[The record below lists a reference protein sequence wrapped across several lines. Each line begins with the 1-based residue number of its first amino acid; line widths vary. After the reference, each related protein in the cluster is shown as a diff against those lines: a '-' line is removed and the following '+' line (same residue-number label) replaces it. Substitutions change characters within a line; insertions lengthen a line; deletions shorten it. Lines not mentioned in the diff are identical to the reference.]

1 MNGRRFWRCIMY
13 PKIDEPQR
21 YAAALYLRLSKDD
34 ETKDEYSESIKN
46 QKSLLEGY
54 AEKEHLNIFDVYIDD
69 GYSGTSTKRP
79 DLQRMIED
87 ISNKKV
93 NMVITKDL
101 SRLSRNHIDTGYFLE
116 SFFPEKNVRYIALTD
131 GYDTEIDGY
140 TSELAMFKGMFND
153 MYARDISRKI
163 TSVKRDKQKKGLF
176 IGGKAP
182 YGYKKSPTDKNY
194 LIIDEETA
202 DNVRYIFQLALDGKS
217 CRQIAMTLNAE
228 NIPTPALYANIKPSE
243 KQGAFS
249 GLWSSERISDML
261 QNEVYI
267 GNMVQGRVQKL
278 SHKSDSCHKLPK
290 EKWTIVENTHEPII
304 DKETFEKVGLL
315 IKSRVKTRS
324 RKYDYLLKG
333 LVYCNECGSLLGVM
347 NRKLASGEM
356 LYFICRTY
364 QRFTAY
370 QKCTCHCIRVED
382 VTNAVIEQVRN
393 VCQQFLNRLD
403 MAEINDETQKF
414 LQAEKKRQEKDAA
427 DLKSKLKAV
436 ESKIDKIYDDKLSD
450 NISNEM
456 FQRFYQKFSDE
467 QSVLREKI
475 RELENS
481 DEKEIELSLEKVREL
496 VIQFLNAEEYSKEL
510 LVSLIERIELT
521 EKKEVLIYFRFKE
534 LEAPDHL

>member
-1 MNGRRFWRCIMY
+1 MY
-13 PKIDEPQR
+13 PKIDEPHN
-21 YAAALYLRLSKDD
+21 YSAALYLRLSKDD
-34 ETKDEYSESIKN
+34 EKKDKYSESIKN
-46 QKSLLEGY
+46 QRSLLEGY
-54 AEKEHLNIFDVYIDD
+54 ASQENLNIFDVYIDD

-79 DLQRMIED
+79 DLNRMLED

-101 SRLSRNHIDTGYFLE
+101 SRLSRNHIDTGYLLE
-116 SFFPEKNVRYIALTD
+116 NFFPEKNVRYIALTD
-131 GYDTEIDGY
+131 GYDTETDGY

-153 MYARDISRKI
+153 LYARDISRKI
-163 TSVKRDKQKKGLF
+163 TSIKRDKQKKGLF

-182 YGYKKSPTDKNY
+182 YGYKKSPTDKNT

-202 DNVRYIFQLALDGKS
+202 DNVQYIFQLALDGKS
-217 CRQIAMTLNAE
+217 CRQIAMILNAE

-249 GLWSSERISDML
+249 GLWSSERISEML

-290 EKWTIVENTHEPII
+290 EKWTVVENTHEPII
-304 DKETFEKVGLL
+304 DKVTFEKVGLL

-333 LVYCNECGSLLGVM
+333 LVYCHECGSLLGVM
-347 NRKLASGEM
+347 NRPLASGEM

-370 QKCTCHCIRVED
+370 HQCTCHCTRVED
-382 VTNAVIEQVRN
+382 VTNVVIEQVRN
-393 VCQQFLNRLD
+393 VCQKFIAKVN
-403 MAEINDETQKF
+403 MAEINDETQKL
-414 LQAEKKRQEKDAA
+414 LQVEKKRQEKDVS
-427 DLKSKLKAV
+427 DLKNKLKAI
-436 ESKIDKIYDDKLSD
+436 ESKIDKTYDDNLSGKID
-450 NISNEM
+450 DET
-456 FQRFYQKFSDE
+456 FQRFYTKLKDE
-467 QSVLREKI
+467 QSILQDKI
-475 RELENS
+475 QVLENS
-481 DEKEIELSLEKVREL
+481 DDKEIELNMERVKEL
-496 VIQFLNAEEYSKEL
+496 VTQFLNAEEYSKEL

-521 EKKEVLIYFRFKE
+521 ENKEVLIRFRVKE
-534 LEAPDHL
+534 LEAPNHL

>member
-1 MNGRRFWRCIMY
+1 MY
-13 PKIDEPQR
+13 PKIDEPRR

-34 ETKDEYSESIKN
+34 EKKDKYSESIKN

-54 AEKEHLNIFDVYIDD
+54 ASQEHLNIFDVYIDD
-69 GYSGTSTKRP
+69 GFSGTTTKRP
-79 DLQRMIED
+79 ELQRMIED
-87 ISNKKV
+87 IRNKKV

-101 SRLSRNHIDTGYFLE
+101 SRLSRNHIDTGHLLE
-116 SFFPEKNVRYIALTD
+116 KFFPEKNIRYIALTD
-131 GYDTEIDGY
+131 GFDTELDGY
-140 TSELAMFKGMFND
+140 TSEMAMFKGMCND
-153 MYARDISRKI
+153 FYAKDISQKI
-163 TSVKRDKQKKGLF
+163 TSVKRDKQKRGLF

-182 YGYKKSPTDKNY
+182 YGYKKSPTDKNTI
-194 LIIDEETA
+194 IIDEETV

-228 NIPTPALYANIKPSE
+228 NIPTPALYANIKPSD
-243 KQGAFS
+243 KRGPFS
-249 GLWSSERISDML
+249 GKWSSERISEML

-267 GNMVQGRVQKL
+267 GNMVQGRVQKV
-278 SHKSDSCHKLPK
+278 SYKSDVCRKLPRD
-290 EKWTIVENTHEPII
+290 KWAVVENTHEPII
-304 DKETFEKVGLL
+304 DKDTFEKVGLL

-403 MAEINDETQKF
+403 MAEINDETQKL

-427 DLKSKLKAV
+427 NLKSKLKAV
-436 ESKIDKIYDDKLSD
+436 ESKIDKIYDDKLSV

>member
-1 MNGRRFWRCIMY
+1 MY

-21 YAAALYLRLSKDD
+21 YSAALYLRLSK
-34 ETKDEYSESIKN
+34 KDEKKDKYSESIKN

-54 AEKEHLNIFDVYIDD
+54 ADKEHLNIFDVYIDD
-69 GYSGTSTKRP
+69 GYSGTSIKRP
-79 DLQRMIED
+79 DLKRMLED

-101 SRLSRNHIDTGYFLE
+101 SRLSRNHIDTGHLLE
-116 SFFPEKNVRYIALTD
+116 TFFPEKKVRYIALTD

-140 TSELAMFKGMFND
+140 TSELAMFKSMFND
-153 MYARDISRKI
+153 LYTRDISRKI
-163 TSVKRDKQKKGLF
+163 ISIKRDKQKKGLF

-182 YGYKKSPTDKNY
+182 YGYKKSPTDKNH

-202 DNVRYIFQLALDGKS
+202 DNVRYIFQLALNGKS

-228 NIPTPALYANIKPSE
+228 NIPTPAMYANIKPSE
-243 KQGAFS
+243 KRGAFS
-249 GLWSSERISDML
+249 GLWSSERISEML

-267 GNMVQGRVQKL
+267 GNMVQGRVRKL
-278 SHKSDSCHKLPK
+278 SHKSDSCYKLPK
-290 EKWTIVENTHEPII
+290 EKWTVVENTHEPII
-304 DKETFEKVGLL
+304 DKDTFEKVGLL

-356 LYFICRTY
+356 LYFVCRTY

-370 QKCTCHCIRVED
+370 EKCTCHCIRVED

-393 VCQQFLNRLD
+393 VCQQFLSRLD
-403 MAEINDETQKF
+403 MAEINDETQK
-414 LQAEKKRQEKDAA
+414 LLRSEKKRQEKDAA
-427 DLKSKLKAV
+427 DLKNKLKTIEA
-436 ESKIDKIYDDKLSD
+436 KIDKIYDDKLSD

-456 FQRFYQKFSDE
+456 FQRFYQKFCEE

-475 RELENS
+475 QELESS
-481 DEKEIELSLEKVREL
+481 DEKEIELNLENIKGL
-496 VIQFLNAEEYSKEL
+496 VTQFLNAEEYSKEL
-510 LVSLIERIELT
+510 LVSLIERIELK
-521 EKKEVLIYFRFKE
+521 ENKEVLIYFRFKE
-534 LEAPDHL
+534 LNVPEHL